1 MIVFRRAYSCLLLM
15 SVSAVVPCM
24 WEANAVSR
32 SIFEAA
38 SEAKFEIIAK
48 KRSFTPAIL
57 ALPLKKP
64 VTLVI
69 MNDDA
74 ELHAFVPLLL
84 FEGSHVMVTGNSA
97 PEFNESGFAR
107 VLIPPDGKAEIR
119 FVPQRA
125 GTFFYIC
132 DLPGHNMR
140 GEIVVQDDAMSRR
153 SPVDRPE

>member
-1 MIVFRRAYSCLLLM
+1 MTALRCALCCLLLM
-15 SVSAVVPCM
+15 MVSAVMPCM
-24 WEANAVSR
+24 WKANATQF
-32 SIFEAA
+32 IFEAA
-38 SEAKFEIIAK
+38 SDAKFEIIAK

-84 FEGSHVMVTGNSA
+84 FEGSNVMVTGNSA
-97 PEFNESGFAR
+97 PEFNETGFAR

-140 GEIVVQDDAMSRR
+140 GEIVVQDNAMSRR
-153 SPVDRPE
+153 NPVDRPE